1 MSNKRKDSKGR
12 VLRKGESERK
22 DGIYMYRYTDL
33 DGSRKT
39 IYTSNLNDLRE
50 QEKLIQRDIDDG
62 IGYKA
67 GTTTFNEY
75 FEKYLEL
82 KGNISP
88 STKRN
93 YKRSWEN

>member
-12 VLRKGESERK
+12 VLKKGESERK

-50 QEKLIQRDIDDG
+50 Q
-62 IGYKA
+62 
-67 GTTTFNEY
+67 
-75 FEKYLEL
+75 
-82 KGNISP
+82 
-88 STKRN
+88 
-93 YKRSWEN
+93 